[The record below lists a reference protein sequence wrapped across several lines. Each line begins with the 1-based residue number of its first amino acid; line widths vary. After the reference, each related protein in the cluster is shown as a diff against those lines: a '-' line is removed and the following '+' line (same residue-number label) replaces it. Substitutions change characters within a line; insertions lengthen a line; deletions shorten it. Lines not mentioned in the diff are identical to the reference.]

1 MENLKMT
8 TMEKRNLILDA
19 PNDAYNRLINTPH
32 KYHLFN
38 KLEAKKAV
46 KVLPKTPTTKDFTLL
61 TKTVLY
67 DLLLMDKI

>member
-1 MENLKMT
+1 MT
-8 TMEKRNLILDA
+8 TTQKRNLIFEA
-19 PNDAYNRLINTPH
+19 PNDAYYKLIDTRT
-32 KYHLFN
+32 KYDEF
-38 KLEAKKAV
+38 KKVEAKKAV